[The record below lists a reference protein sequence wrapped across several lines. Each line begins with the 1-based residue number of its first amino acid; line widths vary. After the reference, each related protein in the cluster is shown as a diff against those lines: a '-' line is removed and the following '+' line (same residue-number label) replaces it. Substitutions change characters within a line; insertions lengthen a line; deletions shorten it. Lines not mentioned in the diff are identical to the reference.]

1 MNIFIVGLGLMGGAY
16 ALRLSHQGHHVSG
29 FDLNLENRDFN
40 LKEKMIKSDDL
51 ADLKKADVV
60 ILALPQKACLTFTK
74 EYLSTLKDIPLV
86 TDIAGVKLP
95 LVSEMNNL
103 LPDNYISHHPMTG
116 KESTGPFES
125 SLVKFK
131 DKNVIIIDH
140 QASMKT
146 ETLLRELLRNL
157 DFKKPTLMSAKC
169 HDDAIAVTSH
179 LPHVVAAC
187 MMHQP
192 DLEAFKGAAGNS
204 FFETTRFAAM
214 NTDLWSDLLNSNQGA
229 LFATLESFISAL
241 QTFKKQ
247 LDSKEDLKHYL
258 TASFERYKKLK
269 GLWDGH

>member
-1 MNIFIVGLGLMGGAY
+1 MNIFMVGLGLMGGAY
-16 ALRLSHQGHHVSG
+16 ALRLSQHGHHVSG
-29 FDLNLENRDFN
+29 WDINSENRDYN
-40 LKEKMIKSDDL
+40 LKEKRIKSDDL
-51 ADLKKADVV
+51 ADLKNADVV

-74 EYLSTLKDIPLV
+74 EHLTTLKKIPLV

-95 LVSEMNNL
+95 LVNEMKDL

-125 SLVKFK
+125 SLVKFN
-131 DKNVIIIDH
+131 DKNVIIIEH
-140 QASMKT
+140 QAPIKT
-146 ETLLRELLRNL
+146 EALLRGLLKDL
-157 DFKKPTLMSAKC
+157 DFKEPTLMSAKC

-187 MMHQP
+187 MMHHP

-214 NTDLWSDLLNSNQGA
+214 NTDLWSDLLSSNQGA

-269 GLWDGH
+269 G

>member
-1 MNIFIVGLGLMGGAY
+1 MNIFMVGLGLMGGAY
-16 ALRLSHQGHHVSG
+16 ALRLSQQGHHVSG
-29 FDLNLENRDFN
+29 WDINPENRDYN

-51 ADLKKADVV
+51 AHLKNADAV
-60 ILALPQKACLTFTK
+60 ILALPQKACLAFTK
-74 EYLSTLKDIPLV
+74 EHLTPLKETPLV
-86 TDIAGVKLP
+86 TDIAGVKFP
-95 LVSEMNNL
+95 LVNEMKAL

-125 SLVKFK
+125 SLVKFN

-140 QASMKT
+140 QAPIKT
-146 ETLLRELLRNL
+146 EALLRGLLKDL
-157 DFKKPTLMSAKC
+157 DFKEPTLMSVKC

-187 MMHQP
+187 MMHHP

-258 TASFERYKKLK
+258 KASFERYKKLK
-269 GLWDGH
+269 G